1 MSLRIFLPISL
12 FLLFGITKSL
22 SAQQTAKGS
31 SEEEVETKE
40 IKTTFAVVI
49 GVSEYDAPRL
59 KLNAADKDA
68 ALYARFLLETKKVTQ
83 ANIQLLL
90 NKKANS
96 QAVNAAIRSL
106 QQKPMKKGDEVII
119 YFSGHGD
126 IQKSKD
132 TANKDGYVGYLL
144 CSDVNI
150 ERAYTGAQGTL
161 SFKDLN
167 ETVTFLTQNGVE
179 VSLVLDACHSGQTV
193 NEEGAD
199 LLSES
204 ALTSFRN
211 TIRYLSCGA
220 NQRSFESESIGHG
233 FFTYYLVQGMMGAA
247 DNSPADNKIKVNELN
262 IYVYN
267 SVYEESKEKQ
277 EPNIGASSGGKVVMT
292 ISPEIKNIAL
302 TNLRQNALLAIKES
316 NTTGRS
322 FGIEPNPTLTS
333 LHATQQQQLDR
344 LNSLLQQPTP
354 AYKEAVALYLSF
366 TKQKSF
372 PNDWLRFIK
381 LKLVQQMGIDP
392 QQAVNTVLL
401 GKNNPPAAAYFM
413 AAANQS
419 KLILSVL
426 DTADYGYSI
435 YYIYA
440 RYLEAYSYLRGKNYK
455 MYTTAKQLLHEA
467 LLKEQDAA
475 FVLHALGLV
484 AEYQDDFPLAEKYY
498 RQAIELIPTW
508 TYPRSSLGNA
518 LRDQN
523 RYTEAIEVFK
533 EVIRLAPGFSWPYN
547 NLANVYYDLKRYK
560 EAEQLYNYSIEI
572 DTLDAAVELSNLG
585 LISKD
590 RGNIKKAEDF
600 FKRALAADSSFVYA
614 YHHLAELY
622 EKINAK
628 QTSELL
634 LRSIAREP
642 FFAEGLA
649 ELADHYR
656 LGPSVAEWKLADSL
670 YSVAI
675 SNNPYYTWAYA
686 GKAWGKAQLK
696 DTAEAIRL
704 FEENIRINADKPSA
718 YGYYGYYFHFNKK
731 YNEAIQWYKKALAI
745 SPWYWDGYE
754 WMHET
759 WIKLNKA
766 DSALAILQQAEKY
779 FDQNPDLY
787 NLLGNYYYAAGNF
800 KQAAAQ
806 YAKALT
812 ADSSYANAYG
822 NLAYTSLEINDFKNA
837 VVYFKKA
844 HENDPLLF
852 PLKDLVLIFIDKADN
867 LLLEGKSSAALELLA
882 LADDWIPADQP
893 AYHIKTAQ
901 LYYLEG
907 KYKQAIPILERSIR
921 QPDLSESYRY
931 RFLQLLGWC
940 NADAG
945 NYTEAIKLFERSL
958 THATN
963 PSHLGLAAALFA
975 AGEKEKATIL
985 LQKENQNNSNWK
997 NKTGWSKLYSPATI
1011 ELLDKLN
1018 LLP

>member
-12 FLLFGITKSL
+12 FLLFGTTRAL
-22 SAQQTAKGS
+22 LAQETAKGS
-31 SEEEVETKE
+31 TEEEVVTKE
-40 IKTTFAVVI
+40 TKTTFAVVI
-49 GVSEYDAPRL
+49 GVSEYDAERL

-167 ETVTFLTQNGVE
+167 ETVTFLTQNGIE

-302 TNLRQNALLAIKES
+302 ANLRQNALLEIKES
-316 NTTGRS
+316 NSTGRS
-322 FGIEPNPTLTS
+322 IGIESNPMLTP
-333 LHATQQQQLDR
+333 LTAAQQQQLDR
-344 LNSLLQQPTP
+344 LNSFLKQTKPVYQ
-354 AYKEAVALYLSF
+354 EAVALYQSF
-366 TKQKSF
+366 VTQKTF
-372 PNDWLRFIK
+372 PTDWLRFIK
-381 LKLVQQMGIDP
+381 LKLVQQLGIDP

-401 GKNNPPAAAYFM
+401 GKNNQPPAAYFM
-413 AAANQS
+413 AAAEQS
-419 KLILSVL
+419 KRILSVL
-426 DTADYGYSI
+426 DTADYGYSV

-475 FVLHALGLV
+475 FLLHALGLV

-523 RYTEAIEVFK
+523 RYTEAMEVFK

-560 EAEQLYNYSIEI
+560 EAEQLYKYSIEI
-572 DTLDAAVELSNLG
+572 DTIDAAVELSNLG
-585 LISKD
+585 LIFKD

-600 FKRALAADSSFVYA
+600 FTRSIAADSNFVYA
-614 YHHLAELY
+614 YHHLAELF

-634 LRSIAREP
+634 LTSITREP
-642 FFAEGLA
+642 YFAEGLA
-649 ELADHYR
+649 ELADYYR
-656 LGPSVAEWKLADSL
+656 DGPSVAEWKLADSL
-670 YSVAI
+670 YSTAI
-675 SNNPYYTWAYA
+675 SNNPYYTWGYA
-686 GKAWGKAQLK
+686 GKAWGKTQLK

-704 FEENIRINADKPSA
+704 FEESVRINADKPSA
-718 YGYYGYYFHFNKK
+718 YGYYGRYFQLTKDYK
-731 YNEAIQWYKKALAI
+731 QAISWYKKALLV
-745 SPWYWDGYE
+745 SPWYWNGYE

-759 WIKLNKA
+759 WIKLNKS
-766 DSALAILQQAEKY
+766 DSALAILKQAGQY

-787 NLLGNYYYAAGNF
+787 NLLGNFYYAAGNF
-800 KQAAAQ
+800 KEAATQ

-837 VVYFKKA
+837 VLFFKKA
-844 HENDPLLF
+844 NENDPLLF

-867 LLLEGKSSAALELLA
+867 LLLEGKNSNALELLV
-882 LADDWIPADQP
+882 LANDWIPADQP
-893 AYHIKTAQ
+893 AYHIKTAL

-907 KYKQAIPILERSIR
+907 TYKQAIPLLERSIQ

-940 NADAG
+940 HVDAG
-945 NYTEAIKLFERSL
+945 NYEEAIKQFERSIG
-958 THATN
+958 HSTN
-963 PSHLGLAAALFA
+963 PSYLGLATALFA
-975 AGEKEKATIL
+975 SGEKEKAL
-985 LQKENQNNSNWK
+985 PWLQKENQNNNNWK
-997 NKTGWSKLYSPATI
+997 NKSGWSKLYSARSI
-1011 ELLDKLN
+1011 ELLDKLK

>member
-1 MSLRIFLPISL
+1 
-12 FLLFGITKSL
+12 LFG
-22 SAQQTAKGS
+22 QQTAKGS
-31 SEEEVETKE
+31 SEEEGITKE
-40 IKTTFAVVI
+40 SKTTFAVVI

-68 ALYARFLLETKKVTQ
+68 ALYARFLLETKKVTKD
-83 ANIQLLL
+83 NIQLLL

-106 QQKPMKKGDEVII
+106 QQKQMKKGDEVII

-132 TANKDGYVGYLL
+132 TANKEGYVGYLL

-167 ETVTFLTQNGVE
+167 ETVSFLTQSGIE

-220 NQRSFESESIGHG
+220 NQRSFESQSIGHG
-233 FFTYYLVQGMMGAA
+233 YFTYYLVQGMMGAA

-267 SVYEESKEKQ
+267 NVYEESKEKQ
-277 EPNIGASSGGKVVMT
+277 EPNIGASSGGKVVIT
-292 ISPEIKNIAL
+292 ISPEIKNITLA
-302 TNLRQNALLAIKES
+302 NLQQNALLEIKES
-316 NTTGRS
+316 GSTGRS
-322 FGIEPNPTLTS
+322 IGIESNLLLTV
-333 LHATQQQQLDR
+333 LTAAQQQQLDR
-344 LNSLLQQPTP
+344 LNGFLKQKTP
-354 AYKEAVALYLSF
+354 AYNEAVALYHSF
-366 TKQKSF
+366 VKQKTF

-426 DTADYGYSI
+426 DTADYGYDI

-455 MYTTAKQLLHEA
+455 LYTTAKQLLHEA
-467 LLKEQDAA
+467 LLKEKDAA

-560 EAEQLYNYSIEI
+560 EAEQLYNYSIKI
-572 DTLDAAVELSNLG
+572 DKLDAAVELSNLG

-590 RGNIKKAEDF
+590 RGNIKKAEDY
-600 FKRALAADSSFVYA
+600 FKRALAADSNFVYA
-614 YHHLAELY
+614 YHNLAKLY
-622 EKINAK
+622 EKINAS

-634 LRSIAREP
+634 IRSITREP
-642 FFAEGLA
+642 YFAEGLA
-649 ELADHYR
+649 ELADYYR
-656 LGPSVAEWKLADSL
+656 NGPSVAEWKLADSL
-670 YSVAI
+670 YSTAI
-675 SNNPYYTWAYA
+675 SNNPYYTWGYA

-704 FEENIRINADKPSA
+704 FEENVRINVDKPSA
-718 YGYYGYYFHFNKK
+718 YGYYGRYFQLTKN
-731 YNEAIQWYKKALAI
+731 YNQAMRWYKKALAV
-745 SPWYWDGYE
+745 SPWYWNSYE

-759 WIKLNKA
+759 WLKLNKP
-766 DSALAILQQAEKY
+766 DSALAILQQAQQY

-800 KQAAAQ
+800 TQAAAQ

-837 VVYFKKA
+837 VFYFKMA
-844 HENDPLLF
+844 HANDPLLF

-867 LLLEGKSSAALELLA
+867 LLLEGKNSSALELLA
-882 LADDWIPADQP
+882 LAADWIPVDQP

-907 KYKQAIPILERSIR
+907 RHKQAIPLLERSI
-921 QPDLSESYRY
+921 QQKELSENYRY

-940 NADAG
+940 QLDAG
-945 NYTEAIKLFERSL
+945 NYAEAVKMFERSFN
-958 THATN
+958 HSTN
-963 PSHLGLAAALFA
+963 PSYLGKAAAFFA
-975 AGEKEKATIL
+975 AGEKEKAL
-985 LQKENQNNSNWK
+985 LFLQKENQNNSNWK
-997 NKTGWSKLYSPATI
+997 NKSGWGKLYSAQSI
-1011 ELLDKLN
+1011 ERLDKLK
-1018 LLP
+1018 LLE